1 MYPPALLRKP
11 FDLAKKKKKY
21 DLCYL
26 EDPSLCKVT
35 KPVRLAGISQNKRS
49 IYLSKNLPNCP

>member
-1 MYPPALLRKP
+1 MKIL
-11 FDLAKKKKKY
+11 KKKKY

>member
-1 MYPPALLRKP
+1 MKIL
-11 FDLAKKKKKY
+11 KKEKY

-49 IYLSKNLPNCP
+49 IYLSKKPSELSLASC